1 MPRSARLHPPAVLH
15 HIMICGID
23 GTMIF
28 RDNNDSNDM
37 SERLAELLPKTNTS
51 CYAWAFLPT
60 RAHFPGSLPDRQK
73 RSLFTEQAK
82 LKV

>member
-1 MPRSARLHPPAVLH
+1 MPRTARLDAPGVLH
-15 HIMICGID
+15 HIIIRGID

-37 SERLAELLPKTNTS
+37 SERLAELLPETNTS
-51 CYAWAFLPT
+51 CYAWAFLPNH
-60 RAHFPGSLPDRQK
+60 AHFPGSLPDRQR

-82 LKV
+82 VKI